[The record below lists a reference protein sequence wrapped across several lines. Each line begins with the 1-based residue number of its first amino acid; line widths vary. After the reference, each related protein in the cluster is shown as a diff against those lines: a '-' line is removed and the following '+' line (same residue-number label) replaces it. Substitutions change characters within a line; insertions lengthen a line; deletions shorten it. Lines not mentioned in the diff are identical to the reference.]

1 MPRQKWRGISIFGMT
16 NPFEP
21 PQKRALSDADLAEAL
36 ELASL
41 GDDGALGAMALL
53 EEQSNLRAADA
64 EAYVRWVREMESNG
78 SQEAREALNQAR
90 RSNAGIASAHVELES
105 VEVTEDSWKA
115 LVPDWDARQDS
126 IEAAKEQAIADA
138 KAKAEE
144 EAQREI
150 EAAVAAAVAE
160 AAIEAE
166 LRREEA
172 VAAAKAEADALAAE
186 RLAEEL
192 RVAEE
197 QRLEQERI
205 HAEELAEQQRLEAE
219 AAAERERAEAEAE
232 AQRLEE
238 QQRLE
243 EEQFAELQRQEL
255 IRAELEAADQAAAAA
270 LAAAELEAEIRAAEL
285 AAAELAEAELAAQQ
299 EAVEEIAEPE
309 PVRASDFATGSFDI
323 IESAEQA
330 ATEEFDD
337 ENFDV
342 LLADGELGFAREP
355 KSDAKSKA
363 ISTIERRAKPFSQL
377 FVWSS
382 LTVGIAPI
390 LLAYLSLNF
399 DLTAIDRIAAIAV
412 GFGISALLISVV
424 AIGGKRSGLSTLFL
438 SRAAFG
444 VTANIVPAIAQV
456 IAKLAI
462 GSVLVVGLLG
472 MFNGNVVGLPEFGQ
486 VAITTSGLEISWMA
500 VLVAVLLVLG
510 SVLALLGGKVLYWAQ
525 LSIASFGALAV
536 VLFIGFTAGGI
547 QLNDQAFTFSGNW
560 LGLVA
565 LVVAVVSTF
574 GALWVNSV
582 ADFTR
587 KIAMGEPGKRVVLFV
602 SLAAGAIP
610 FLIATFAIL
619 LTGSLSGA
627 LRTVALANPLG
638 AVLSMVPDWLASLL
652 LISSALT
659 LLAWAASWL
668 YSSSVSLA
676 AISLKL
682 RRYISQPIVLML
694 ALTSS
699 FTVIALANSW
709 VSVFTQV
716 VAIGSVLVLAW
727 AGIFVSDVAL
737 RRIAYH
743 EVSLTRDYG
752 FYRAVN
758 WINLS
763 AFVVAV
769 ALGLGFVS
777 SSVAGFEWLGY
788 IATAVGATDWSA
800 TQIGALIA
808 LGFASVFPVLF
819 GRKRIEGQEAE
830 VLKIE
835 ARKND
840 LDGIELGEGI

>member
-1 MPRQKWRGISIFGMT
+1 M
-16 NPFEP
+16 
-21 PQKRALSDADLAEAL
+21 
-36 ELASL
+36 
-41 GDDGALGAMALL
+41 
-53 EEQSNLRAADA
+53 
-64 EAYVRWVREMESNG
+64 
-78 SQEAREALNQAR
+78 
-90 RSNAGIASAHVELES
+90 
-105 VEVTEDSWKA
+105 
-115 LVPDWDARQDS
+115 VPDWDERQDA
-126 IEAAKEQAIADA
+126 IEAAKQQAVADA
-138 KAKAEE
+138 KVKAEE
-144 EAQREI
+144 EAAREI

-160 AAIEAE
+160 AAFEAE

-172 VAAAKAEADALAAE
+172 IAAAKAEADALAAQQ
-186 RLAEEL
+186 LAEEL
-192 RVAEE
+192 RIAEE

-219 AAAERERAEAEAE
+219 ATAERERLEAEAVAERERVEAEAE

-238 QQRLE
+238 KQRLE
-243 EEQFAELQRQEL
+243 EEQFAELQREEL
-255 IRAELEAADQAAAAA
+255 IRAELEAAEQAAAEA
-270 LAAAELEAEIRAAEL
+270 LAAAELEAELRAAEI
-285 AAAELAEAELAAQQ
+285 AATELAAT
-299 EAVEEIAEPE
+299 ELAVEEVSEPE

-342 LLADGELGFAREP
+342 LLTDGELGFAREP
-355 KSDAKSKA
+355 KSDAQSRA
-363 ISTIERRAKPFSQL
+363 VSTIERRAKPFSQL

-399 DLTAIDRIAAIAV
+399 ELSAIDRIAAIAV

-456 IAKLAI
+456 IAKIAI

-472 MFNGNVVGLPEFGQ
+472 MFNGNVVGLPELGQ
-486 VAITTSGLEISWMA
+486 VAIATSGFEIPWMA
-500 VLVAVLLVLG
+500 VLASVLLVLG

-525 LSIASFGALAV
+525 LSISSFAALAV
-536 VLFIGFTAGGI
+536 VLFTGFTAGSI
-547 QLNDQAFTFSGNW
+547 QLNDQSFAFSGNW
-560 LGLVA
+560 LALVS

-602 SLAAGAIP
+602 SLAAGVFP

-627 LRTVALANPLG
+627 LRTAALTNPLG
-638 AVLSMVPDWLASLL
+638 AVLNMVPDWLASLM
-652 LISSALT
+652 LISSVLT
-659 LLAWAASWL
+659 LLAWAANWL

-682 RRYISQPIVLML
+682 RRYISQPIVLVL
-694 ALTSS
+694 ALASS
-699 FTVIALANSW
+699 LAVISLANSL
-709 VSVFTQV
+709 VSVFTPV

-727 AGIFVSDVAL
+727 AGIFVSDVAR

-752 FYRAVN
+752 FYRAAN

-763 AFVVAV
+763 AFVVSV

-788 IATAVGATDWSA
+788 IATAVGASDWSA

-808 LGFASVFPVLF
+808 LGFASLFPILF
-819 GRKRIEGQEAE
+819 GRKRIAAQEAE

-835 ARKND
+835 ARRND
-840 LDGIELGEGI
+840 LDDVELSEGI

>member
-21 PQKRALSDADLAEAL
+21 PQRLALGDADLAAAL
-36 ELASL
+36 ELASQ
-41 GDDGALGAMALL
+41 GSDGALGAMALL
-53 EEQSNLRAADA
+53 EEQSQLRSQDA
-64 EAYVRWVREMESNG
+64 ENYVRWVREMEADG
-78 SQEAREALNQAR
+78 SAEAKAAISLAR
-90 RSNAGIASAHVELES
+90 RKNSSIANEHVEAAPSEI
-105 VEVTEDSWKA
+105 TEDSWKSM
-115 LVPDWDARQDS
+115 VPDWDERQDA
-126 IEAAKEQAIADA
+126 IEAAKQQAVADA
-138 KAKAEE
+138 KVKAEE
-144 EAQREI
+144 EAAREI

-172 VAAAKAEADALAAE
+172 IAAAKAEADALAAQQ
-186 RLAEEL
+186 LAEEL
-192 RVAEE
+192 RIAEE

-205 HAEELAEQQRLEAE
+205 HAEELAEQHRLEAE
-219 AAAERERAEAEAE
+219 ATAERERLEAEAE

-238 QQRLE
+238 KQRLE
-243 EEQFAELQRQEL
+243 EEQFAELQREEL
-255 IRAELEAADQAAAAA
+255 IRAELEGAEQAAAEA
-270 LAAAELEAEIRAAEL
+270 LAAAELEAELRAAEI
-285 AAAELAEAELAAQQ
+285 AATELAAT
-299 EAVEEIAEPE
+299 ELAVEEVSEPE

-342 LLADGELGFAREP
+342 LLTDGELGFAREP
-355 KSDAKSKA
+355 KSVSQSRAV
-363 ISTIERRAKPFSQL
+363 STIERRAKPFSQL

-399 DLTAIDRIAAIAV
+399 ELSAIDRIAAIAV

-456 IAKLAI
+456 IAKIAI

-472 MFNGNVVGLPEFGQ
+472 MFNDNVVGLPEFGQ
-486 VAITTSGLEISWMA
+486 VAIATSGFEIPGMA
-500 VLVAVLLVLG
+500 VLASVLLVLG

-525 LSIASFGALAV
+525 LSISSFAALAV
-536 VLFIGFTAGGI
+536 VLFTSFTAGSI
-547 QLNDQAFTFSGNW
+547 QLNDQSFTFSGNW
-560 LGLVA
+560 LALVS

-602 SLAAGAIP
+602 SLAAGVFP

-627 LRTVALANPLG
+627 LRTAALTNPLG
-638 AVLSMVPDWLASLL
+638 AVLNMVPDWLASLM
-652 LISSALT
+652 LISSVLT
-659 LLAWAASWL
+659 LLAWAANWL

-682 RRYISQPIVLML
+682 RRYISQPIVLVL
-694 ALTSS
+694 ALASS
-699 FTVIALANSW
+699 IAVISLANSW
-709 VSVFTQV
+709 ASVFTPV
-716 VAIGSVLVLAW
+716 VAIGSVLVFAW

-752 FYRAVN
+752 FYRAAN

-763 AFVVAV
+763 AFVVSV

-788 IATAVGATDWSA
+788 IATAVGAADWSA

-808 LGFASVFPVLF
+808 LGFASVFPILF
-819 GRKRIEGQEAE
+819 GRKRIASQEAE

-835 ARKND
+835 ARRND
-840 LDGIELGEGI
+840 LDDVELSEGI